1 MKTLLSGTANLRR
14 IHHELGLNKLKLNF
28 LDKDIEEKFR
38 NEYFEKSLLS
48 FRISF
53 VTVILL
59 YSSFG
64 YLDYTTSGDLYKQ
77 FFVVRYLIVLPVLF
91 SVFLWSFHKYFVK
104 VWQELIAVCF
114 VVGGAGI
121 IYMLLKNPDNIFY
134 YGGMFLIFMAG
145 YFFSKLRF
153 FYAIISGL
161 LIMVIYNLGTI
172 LFQAVYG
179 IQYDYLI
186 ITNAFYISANII
198 GMIALYNIE
207 LLERID
213 FHQKHLLIKKQHEIA
228 IINQNLELK
237 IAQRTKLLDKR
248 NKKLKEEINF
258 RREIERKII
267 IAKEKATES
276 DRLKSAFLANM
287 SHEIRTPMN
296 GILGFADL
304 LKEPNLTGEEQQKY
318 IKIIENSG
326 SRMLNTINDL
336 MDISKIEAG
345 QMDVVISDVDIIEL
359 TEFIYN
365 FFKPEADS
373 KGLKLIL
380 RDEITGLI
388 VVQSDREKIYAIL
401 TNLIKNA
408 LKYTS
413 KGNIEIGYFKDN
425 DELMFY
431 VKDTGIGI
439 PQDKQDAIFE
449 RFTQNEVKDKNVY
462 EGSGLGLSI
471 SKAYVLMLGGRIW
484 VESKVGEGSQ
494 FYFTIPCK
502 KIKLELVETKT
513 IKAKSED
520 QIKNLKILIVEDEE
534 TADTLLSILLKD
546 ISQETLHAES
556 GTKAVELCR
565 DNPDLDLIMMD
576 IQLLEM
582 NGYEATRKIREFNK
596 EVIIIAQ
603 TAYAIAGDKEK
614 AIESG
619 CDDYIS
625 KPIIKELL
633 LQKIEKLVRP

>member
-1 MKTLLSGTANLRR
+1 MKTIFSDTANLRR
-14 IHHELGLNKLKLNF
+14 IHHDLGLNKLKLNF

-38 NEYFEKSLLS
+38 NEYSEKSLLS

-53 VTVILL
+53 VTLILL

-77 FFVVRYLIVLPVLF
+77 FFVVRYLIVFPVLF
-91 SVFLWSFHKYFVK
+91 SVFLWSFHKNFVK

-114 VVGGAGI
+114 VIGGAGI
-121 IYMLLKNPDNIFY
+121 IYMLLRNPDNIYY

-145 YFFSKLRF
+145 YFFTKLRF
-153 FYAIISGL
+153 FHAIISGL

-172 LFQAVYG
+172 LFQALYG

-213 FHQKHLLIKKQHEIA
+213 FHQKHLLIKKQNEIE
-228 IINQNLELK
+228 IINQSLELK
-237 IAQRTKLLDKR
+237 IKKRTRLLDKR
-248 NKKLKEEINF
+248 NRKLKKEIDF
-258 RREIERKII
+258 RKEIERKII

-304 LKEPNLTGEEQQKY
+304 LKEPNLTGEDQQKY

-336 MDISKIEAG
+336 MDISKIESG
-345 QMDVVISDVDIIEL
+345 QMDITISEVNIIEL

-365 FFKPEADS
+365 FFKTEAES
-373 KGLKLIL
+373 KGLKLFL
-380 RDEITGLI
+380 SDEIKGLK
-388 VVQSDREKIYAIL
+388 VFQSDREKIYAIL
-401 TNLIKNA
+401 INLIKNA
-408 LKYTS
+408 IKYTI
-413 KGNIEIGYFKDN
+413 KGNIEFGYHLEN
-425 DELMFY
+425 NELKFY

-439 PQDKQDAIFE
+439 AQDRQDAIFE
-449 RFTQNEVKDKNVY
+449 RFIQNEVKDKHIY

-471 SKAYVLMLGGRIW
+471 AKAYVEMLGGDIW
-484 VESKVGEGSQ
+484 VESEEGKGSQ
-494 FYFTIPCK
+494 FYFTIPFK
-502 KIKLELVETKT
+502 KIKEASEAKIINT
-513 IKAKSED
+513 KSED
-520 QIKNLKILIVEDEE
+520 QIRNLKILIVEDEE
-534 TADTLLSILLKD
+534 SAATLLSILLKD
-546 ISQETLHAES
+546 ISQEILH
-556 GTKAVELCR
+556 TKTGVKAIELCR
-565 DNPDLDLIMMD
+565 DNPDIDLIMMD

-582 NGYEATRKIREFNK
+582 NGYEATRNIREFNK

-603 TAYAIAGDKEK
+603 TAYAIAGDRDK
-614 AIESG
+614 AIEAG
-619 CDDYIS
+619 CDDYIA
-625 KPIIKELL
+625 KPIKKELL
-633 LQKIEKLVRP
+633 LQKIEKLIRD